1 MLDLHW
7 VLDALPVGV
16 WVGHVPSGQVAY
28 VNPEFRKI
36 MGMDAVETSSIRDAP
51 ATYGI
56 FDLEGRPYPVDR
68 LPFSR
73 VVMTGGAVT
82 VDDLVI
88 HRADGRTVNVR
99 AFGYPLSTNGGDLT
113 HVLVAFIDITAE
125 MTAEAERRHTE
136 SRLALVVNHAPI
148 AVWAADATG
157 VVTVSEGAG
166 LASLGVKSGEL
177 VGKNVFDLYKDH
189 PSVPG
194 FLRRALAGES
204 FSYTVQEGD
213 MIYENWVAP
222 LTDAAGR
229 VTGVAGVFN
238 DITALRKFQA
248 NAIQNDRIIALGTLS
263 ASVAHEINNP
273 LTYILGHLDFLGES
287 LNQLDWITRQ
297 LAEPVRREFS
307 DLADVMRESLEPV
320 RAGTEQIASITR
332 ELRTFSRPSI
342 GMALV
347 DAQAVVV
354 SVLKLIGKELESRAE
369 VNVNLGMT
377 SPVRGDP
384 ARLVQVILNLIV
396 NAMQALPDDR
406 SRTNRI
412 SVSAADEGDAV
423 VIEVTDNGP
432 GVPPEDRERIFEPFQ
447 TTKEVGDA
455 SGLGLFICRSIV
467 NAWSGT
473 VTVDDRPGGG
483 ARFRVVLPIARDIA
497 APPAP
502 AVVEPATVAADAR
515 GHVMVVDDELPVA
528 NVLRAQLEAAGYRV
542 TLEIDAERALER
554 LTSASEEIELV
565 YCDLMMTGMS
575 GMDFADALAARAPA
589 YLDRVV
595 FMTGGAFT
603 ARARDFRN
611 RRAARCVD
619 KPFDVVSET
628 ASRLDGRRQD

>member
-1 MLDLHW
+1 
-7 VLDALPVGV
+7 
-16 WVGHVPSGQVAY
+16 
-28 VNPEFRKI
+28 
-36 MGMDAVETSSIRDAP
+36 
-51 ATYGI
+51 
-56 FDLEGRPYPVDR
+56 
-68 LPFSR
+68 
-73 VVMTGGAVT
+73 
-82 VDDLVI
+82 
-88 HRADGRTVNVR
+88 
-99 AFGYPLSTNGGDLT
+99 
-113 HVLVAFIDITAE
+113 
-125 MTAEAERRHTE
+125 
-136 SRLALVVNHAPI
+136 
-148 AVWAADATG
+148 
-157 VVTVSEGAG
+157 
-166 LASLGVKSGEL
+166 
-177 VGKNVFDLYKDH
+177 
-189 PSVPG
+189 
-194 FLRRALAGES
+194 
-204 FSYTVQEGD
+204 
-213 MIYENWVAP
+213 
-222 LTDAAGR
+222 
-229 VTGVAGVFN
+229 
-238 DITALRKFQA
+238 
-248 NAIQNDRIIALGTLS
+248 
-263 ASVAHEINNP
+263 
-273 LTYILGHLDFLGES
+273 
-287 LNQLDWITRQ
+287 
-297 LAEPVRREFS
+297 
-307 DLADVMRESLEPV
+307 
-320 RAGTEQIASITR
+320 
-332 ELRTFSRPSI
+332 
-342 GMALV
+342 
-347 DAQAVVV
+347 
-354 SVLKLIGKELESRAE
+354 

-384 ARLVQVILNLIV
+384 ARLVQVVLNLIV

-447 TTKEVGDA
+447 TTKDVGDA